1 MIKRKKA
8 VLIFFGVWVISFI
21 VVLTKPPHGMGK
33 TEVTQLQLRVLSV
46 RLAIIY
52 EEELE
57 FPEDMGKFIQHEVF
71 QEYLAEREQYGATL
85 KHIITDSWGEDFIYR
100 RINENHVV
108 LVSKGADQK
117 LNTSDDI
124 QFSAERKS
132 VKNSEGN

>member
-8 VLIFFGVWVISFI
+8 VLIFFGVCVIAVI
-21 VVLTKPPHGMGK
+21 AALTGPHHGTGQTRM
-33 TEVTQLQLRVLSV
+33 TQLQLQFLSGLLV
-46 RLAIIY
+46 IFY
-52 EEELE
+52 QEDE
-57 FPEDMGKFIQHEVF
+57 FPEDMEEFIQHEMF
-71 QEYLAEREQYGATL
+71 QEYLTEQEEQYGTAP
-85 KHIITDSWGEDFIYR
+85 KNIITDSWGEDFIYR
-100 RINENHVV
+100 RINENQVV